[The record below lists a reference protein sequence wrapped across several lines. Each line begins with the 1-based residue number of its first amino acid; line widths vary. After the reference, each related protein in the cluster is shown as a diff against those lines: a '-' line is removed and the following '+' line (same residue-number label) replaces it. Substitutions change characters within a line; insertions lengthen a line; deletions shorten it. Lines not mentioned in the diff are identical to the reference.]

1 MTRTQRTLWIAWP
14 SFLMAGV
21 IEMLVF
27 SAADPSELGGWV
39 GAALGGLAPAG
50 VYTLAFFCF
59 WSACALGSMLTLLL
73 ATTPESDAGAGRW
86 P

>member
-1 MTRTQRTLWIAWP
+1 MKRLVLWVFWP

-27 SAADPSELGGWV
+27 SMADPRELHG
-39 GAALGGLAPAG
+39 LGSDLMDLSPTAI
-50 VYTLAFFCF
+50 YTLAFFCF
-59 WSACALGSMLTLLL
+59 WLVVATASALTLLL
-73 ATTPESDAGAGRW
+73 AAPEPDGSNPRRRW